1 MLLLLLS
8 LIPYRLIKCFTGKLG
23 FYLLLVKATVLSVAF
38 TKLQYTRASRCRKT
52 QRLSPGMVCVLYMC
66 CSFTRAVDKNYC
78 SLSSE
83 ILRPFI
89 FPSAQPINKPLSRVS
104 KTNNINDFKRE
115 NKYQRKAEF

>member
-1 MLLLLLS
+1 MQENTETPLS
-8 LIPYRLIKCFTGKLG
+8 G
-23 FYLLLVKATVLSVAF
+23 VVLCIVDD
-38 TKLQYTRASRCRKT
+38 
-52 QRLSPGMVCVLYMC
+52 
-66 CSFTRAVDKNYC
+66 FTRAIDKNYC

-115 NKYQRKAEF
+115 NKYQRKAAY